1 MKRLFFFSL
10 TLFISMALFPL
21 SLRGADKKIV
31 DFNFPKDVS
40 KNALTDLNTAL
51 KSGNGEMVV
60 DAMVRYSLAQSGIS
74 QDNMADI
81 VDRLEATI
89 AKEPQPHVKALLR
102 YFEAMVFSQYGAR
115 YTRWDR
121 ENPADSVL
129 PKDYSEW
136 DRRQFE
142 SKVDALL
149 KQSLSDRDALHA
161 VRVTDMPGII
171 QCNDL
176 GAQLVPTLHEF
187 LSMKALEMLTDEALR
202 TDVEREWVA
211 RADDG
216 AARIFAS
223 MSCNSKS
230 RDELYDEFSQSP
242 HAGIIL
248 SEMSAYKSN
257 YERFKQYVGRFPNAP
272 YTPAI
277 KNKIAEIEEKR
288 VSLTYPENISSRDS
302 VKVRITTENVNRITV
317 NVYRLPEELAANE
330 ERNRFNIDQLILHSS
345 HEVTVQ
351 GTVPFEQYDVVCMLP
366 PLEHGIYVLAPAFES
381 PDGTK
386 QPASSSYY
394 QQLRVSDIALFIVSH
409 SDKDDRVLAVDVKTG
424 KPVKGVSI
432 TDGTLT
438 KTTNAYGLI
447 TLPENLMRSKF
458 RAILGTD
465 HYGQPLSYN
474 LHTNYSSSSTYANI
488 YTDLNIYRPG
498 EEVKW
503 AAVVYR
509 FNNMSVYKQKGDNPA
524 IRRVMAG
531 EKVRLIFS
539 DTNSEPIDTVEVTTD
554 EFGRVEGTFTIPT
567 DRMNGAF
574 NIRLYN
580 GRNLRNHLCNESVNV
595 SEYKTPTFTVTFPDA
610 PRSFVK
616 GKDVEITG
624 LAETYSGVPV
634 AGADVKLQLRQQ
646 QWSWWWWR
654 YRNDNGTVLTDTV
667 ARTDASGKFTI
678 SLPASMFSENNNRYA
693 HYTYLLSGECTNAAG
708 ETQSGNTSFIIG
720 KRRGLS
726 LPDDYTFVNNKPLK
740 LPLTFNSTD
749 DNETAVQCIY
759 SVTHLHTREVVLTG
773 NFRSDNPV
781 IDLTKIPSGEYRVEV
796 SILDD
801 KDDTGT
807 KDDMALILYR
817 PADTTSPIK
826 DSPLWVPEE
835 GRSVDKD
842 NVARITIGTSTPLAH
857 IYYVA
862 ASTSTTLAEGWL
874 DYKPGIHTL
883 SIPIPLE
890 PEEFLNV
897 RLLSVYNGRF
907 YQEDFTMSAPAN
919 RRDLH
924 VQVTAFRDKLVPG
937 QREKWT
943 FRLVDNDSTGR
954 QGAMML
960 AMFDKALNKLSANNW
975 SFSVPRL
982 SGNPMSL
989 HTMSLNG
996 SNNNSTSW
1004 RSPSFNTADVMLPTL
1019 YTYDQVMFS
1028 PYMSYGS
1035 TRKMLRSSSSDMLGA
1050 AAGAMVEDEARMV
1063 YATNAIRK
1071 EAVIQEEAVVMAD
1084 DSGAEGN
1091 LDNIAVRESDVKTAL
1106 WMPNLVS
1113 DENGNLS
1120 VEFEAPNFN
1129 TTWIVQALAWDRLV
1143 RTDVVQR
1150 EVLTQKPIMVRANM
1164 PRFVRNG
1171 DVVTLAASVMNA
1183 TDASTGYD
1191 ASIELFNPRTGQVL
1205 ATRKLS
1211 GSLAP
1216 KGTEAVSIDWNVP
1229 ADLPWVG
1236 FRIKAANKEFGDGE
1250 QVMVPVLPATQPV
1263 IETQPFY
1270 IDAGMPHFEAP
1281 LPHFPADARVTL
1293 EYCDNPTWY
1302 CVTALPTIF
1311 DDNLEITTSL
1321 VHSLFALDVAGGVA
1335 KSNPRIRQAIDHW
1348 LANSQDSTLVSM
1360 LARNKDLK
1368 IGTLL
1373 ASPWLREADR
1383 QTLRMSRLGELFD
1396 PVVTAKQRNAIV
1408 EKLQSLQM
1416 ADGGWT
1422 WFRYPGCVSSLYTT
1436 STVLELLGEIRQMGY
1451 APDDS
1456 RITEMVQR
1464 ALPYFDA
1471 EYLRIYKE
1479 RENKKDY
1486 SGFSSYVY
1494 VRTLWSDVPMKSD
1507 SKKLF
1512 TRALKHM
1519 NKNWNKGLSLGE
1531 KAFYA
1536 MTLNRNGYQKTA
1548 RNIVESVRQF
1558 SITKPNLGMYWDN
1571 LQVGWRYFDKV
1582 AITSTILQA
1591 MNECDPRQDEIDAV
1605 RKWIL
1610 LMKQSNDWGS
1620 RSLAADAVRAI
1631 LTTGSQWLGPKAQPV
1646 ISVAG
1651 EQVVLDELD
1660 GYLGYFRKTIPAS
1673 AMGSVVIDRDDNSPA
1688 WGAVYTQYTGQM
1700 SQLEAAAID
1709 ELSIEKQY
1717 QVYGADGKLL
1727 PADDLRVGDKVQVRL
1742 VIKNA
1747 KDLDFVTVADERGAC
1762 FEPVDQ
1768 LSGYRHAD
1776 WSWYYLETKDSR
1788 TNLFFSDLQK
1798 GTHVITYDVYVMA
1811 PGKFSAGIATA
1822 QCQYAPQITAHSA
1835 GTTITV
1841 KAK

>member
-1 MKRLFFFSL
+1 
-10 TLFISMALFPL
+10 
-21 SLRGADKKIV
+21 
-31 DFNFPKDVS
+31 
-40 KNALTDLNTAL
+40 
-51 KSGNGEMVV
+51 
-60 DAMVRYSLAQSGIS
+60 
-74 QDNMADI
+74 
-81 VDRLEATI
+81 
-89 AKEPQPHVKALLR
+89 
-102 YFEAMVFSQYGAR
+102 
-115 YTRWDR
+115 
-121 ENPADSVL
+121 
-129 PKDYSEW
+129 
-136 DRRQFE
+136 
-142 SKVDALL
+142 
-149 KQSLSDRDALHA
+149 
-161 VRVTDMPGII
+161 
-171 QCNDL
+171 
-176 GAQLVPTLHEF
+176 
-187 LSMKALEMLTDEALR
+187 
-202 TDVEREWVA
+202 
-211 RADDG
+211 
-216 AARIFAS
+216 
-223 MSCNSKS
+223 
-230 RDELYDEFSQSP
+230 
-242 HAGIIL
+242 
-248 SEMSAYKSN
+248 
-257 YERFKQYVGRFPNAP
+257 
-272 YTPAI
+272 
-277 KNKIAEIEEKR
+277 
-288 VSLTYPENISSRDS
+288 
-302 VKVRITTENVNRITV
+302 
-317 NVYRLPEELAANE
+317 
-330 ERNRFNIDQLILHSS
+330 
-345 HEVTVQ
+345 
-351 GTVPFEQYDVVCMLP
+351 
-366 PLEHGIYVLAPAFES
+366 
-381 PDGTK
+381 
-386 QPASSSYY
+386 
-394 QQLRVSDIALFIVSH
+394 
-409 SDKDDRVLAVDVKTG
+409 
-424 KPVKGVSI
+424 
-432 TDGTLT
+432 
-438 KTTNAYGLI
+438 
-447 TLPENLMRSKF
+447 
-458 RAILGTD
+458 
-465 HYGQPLSYN
+465 
-474 LHTNYSSSSTYANI
+474 
-488 YTDLNIYRPG
+488 
-498 EEVKW
+498 
-503 AAVVYR
+503 
-509 FNNMSVYKQKGDNPA
+509 
-524 IRRVMAG
+524 
-531 EKVRLIFS
+531 
-539 DTNSEPIDTVEVTTD
+539 
-554 EFGRVEGTFTIPT
+554 
-567 DRMNGAF
+567 
-574 NIRLYN
+574 
-580 GRNLRNHLCNESVNV
+580 
-595 SEYKTPTFTVTFPDA
+595 
-610 PRSFVK
+610 
-616 GKDVEITG
+616 
-624 LAETYSGVPV
+624 
-634 AGADVKLQLRQQ
+634 
-646 QWSWWWWR
+646 
-654 YRNDNGTVLTDTV
+654 
-667 ARTDASGKFTI
+667 
-678 SLPASMFSENNNRYA
+678 
-693 HYTYLLSGECTNAAG
+693 
-708 ETQSGNTSFIIG
+708 
-720 KRRGLS
+720 
-726 LPDDYTFVNNKPLK
+726 
-740 LPLTFNSTD
+740 
-749 DNETAVQCIY
+749 
-759 SVTHLHTREVVLTG
+759 
-773 NFRSDNPV
+773 
-781 IDLTKIPSGEYRVEV
+781 
-796 SILDD
+796 
-801 KDDTGT
+801 
-807 KDDMALILYR
+807 
-817 PADTTSPIK
+817 
-826 DSPLWVPEE
+826 
-835 GRSVDKD
+835 
-842 NVARITIGTSTPLAH
+842 
-857 IYYVA
+857 
-862 ASTSTTLAEGWL
+862 
-874 DYKPGIHTL
+874 
-883 SIPIPLE
+883 
-890 PEEFLNV
+890 
-897 RLLSVYNGRF
+897 
-907 YQEDFTMSAPAN
+907 
-919 RRDLH
+919 
-924 VQVTAFRDKLVPG
+924 
-937 QREKWT
+937 
-943 FRLVDNDSTGR
+943 
-954 QGAMML
+954 
-960 AMFDKALNKLSANNW
+960 
-975 SFSVPRL
+975 
-982 SGNPMSL
+982 
-989 HTMSLNG
+989 
-996 SNNNSTSW
+996 
-1004 RSPSFNTADVMLPTL
+1004 
-1019 YTYDQVMFS
+1019 
-1028 PYMSYGS
+1028 
-1035 TRKMLRSSSSDMLGA
+1035 
-1050 AAGAMVEDEARMV
+1050 
-1063 YATNAIRK
+1063 
-1071 EAVIQEEAVVMAD
+1071 
-1084 DSGAEGN
+1084 
-1091 LDNIAVRESDVKTAL
+1091 
-1106 WMPNLVS
+1106 MPNLVS

-1143 RTDVVQR
+1143 RTDVVRR

-1270 IDAGMPHFEAP
+1270 IDAGTPHFEAP

-1486 SGFSSYVY
+1486 SGFSNYVY

-1727 PADDLRVGDKVQVRL
+1727 PAGDLRVGDKVQVRL